1 MKEISYNAS
10 ANRKHRLMLLKYC
23 TILSFFFSES
33 VAAKVFFNP
42 AFLKNSEEQN
52 KVSDLSYFN
61 AGLLQAPGI
70 YRVDLWLNGK
80 SIETADIE
88 FKAEKQRDNDQL
100 KLVPCIGLEKILSLG
115 LKENYIQQHT
125 ALTEDQTRCNILSL
139 IPDTSFQYDI
149 ELQRLSISIPQ
160 AALIHKNRS
169 FVSPEAF
176 NQGISA
182 FLLNYRF
189 LGSHTTYDQNSA
201 QQESYNLNLRPGVNI
216 GPWRLRHYSN
226 WSKTTGRDGHNESWD
241 NIYTYLQRDIIS
253 LRSSL
258 LIGQGSSTGDIFDS
272 VGFSG
277 VQLASEDMM
286 LPENATGYAP
296 VIRGIAKSN
305 AKVIIMQN
313 GYQIYESY
321 VSPGA
326 FEIADLYQTGSNGD
340 LKVIVKES
348 DGSEQQFI
356 VPYAS
361 LPVLRREGSLKYS
374 ITSGLYRAYDKHID
388 KTPFSQLSASYGL
401 PFNSTLYGGMQLA
414 SKYQAI
420 ATGIGKNLGWIGAV
434 SADATQAWSTQH
446 GEKKSNGRSYRVR
459 YSKNL
464 TQTGTNFAI
473 AGYRYST
480 SGFYTLSDVLNSYRD
495 DNQRHESYRVKNR
508 TEISLSQNIGDRL
521 GSLSLGG
528 VIEDYWDYRRRN
540 KTISASYSNSWRGIS
555 YSMGYSH
562 VKTVHNS
569 GRFKSSEN
577 DQLFSLM
584 VSIPFDRWMKSN
596 SSVYA
601 FYNMNTARPGETTH
615 MAGLTGSSLEH
626 NNLNWSVQQGYGNK
640 SKTSGNVDLDYQ
652 GTYGELMTSYD
663 YNNHARRVSYGI
675 SGGAVIHENGLTL
688 SQPLG
693 ESVALIETP
702 GAAGTS
708 VMNHAGVR
716 ADFRGYAV
724 VPYVTPYRLNDIVLN
739 SETLPDNVELESN
752 TVTVVPT
759 RGAVTR
765 SVFNGKVG
773 IKGFIRLID
782 KSGKALPF
790 GTTITLADGQSASTN
805 FIGEDGSVYLTGLKH
820 HGLLLAKWGNE
831 SAKKCKATY
840 DFSNIPA
847 PSTGIRQIQARCL

>member
-1 MKEISYNAS
+1 MKVISYYTS
-10 ANRKHRLMLLKYC
+10 VKRKHGLRLLKYF
-23 TILSFFFSES
+23 TILSFFFCES
-33 VAAKVFFNP
+33 VAARNFFNP
-42 AFLKNSEEQN
+42 AFLKNNDEQN
-52 KVSDLSYFN
+52 KVSDLSYFD

-80 SIETADIE
+80 SIETTDIE
-88 FKAEKQRDNDQL
+88 FKAEKERDNDQL
-100 KLVPCIGLEKILSLG
+100 KLVPCLGLEKILSLG
-115 LKENYIQQHT
+115 LKENYIKQYAT
-125 ALTEDQTRCNILSL
+125 LTEDQTRCNILSL
-139 IPDTSFQYDI
+139 IQDASSQYDV
-149 ELQRLSISIPQ
+149 ELQRLTISIPQ
-160 AALIHKNRS
+160 AALVHKNRNI
-169 FVSPEAF
+169 VSPEAF

-189 LGSHTTYDQNSA
+189 LGSHTTYDQNST
-201 QQESYNLNLRPGVNI
+201 QQESYNLNLRPGINI

-226 WSKTTGRDGHNESWD
+226 WTKTVGRDGHKESWD

-277 VQLASEDMM
+277 VQLASEEMM
-286 LPENATGYAP
+286 EPENATGYAP
-296 VIRGIAKSN
+296 VIRGIARSN

-340 LKVIVKES
+340 LKIIVKES

-374 ITSGLYRAYDKHID
+374 ITSGLYRTYDKQID

-401 PFNSTLYGGMQLA
+401 PFNSTLYGGTQLA

-420 ATGIGKNLGWIGAV
+420 ATGIGKNMGWIGAV
-434 SADATQAWSTQH
+434 SADATQAWSTQQ
-446 GEKKSNGRSYRVR
+446 GEKKNNGQSYRIR

-480 SGFYTLSDVLNSYRD
+480 SGFYTMSDVFNSYRD
-495 DNQRHESYRVKNR
+495 DNQRHAPYRVKNR
-508 TEISLSQNIGDRL
+508 TEMNLSQNIGERL

-528 VIEDYWDYRRRN
+528 MIEDYWDKHRRN
-540 KTISASYSNSWRGIS
+540 KTISASYNNSWRGIS

-562 VKTVHNS
+562 VKTIQNS

-584 VSIPFDRWMKSN
+584 VSIPLDRWMKTN
-596 SSVYA
+596 NSVYA

-626 NNLNWSVQQGYGNK
+626 NNLNWSVQQGYGSK
-640 SKTSGNVDLDYQ
+640 SKASGNVDLDYQ

-663 YNNHARRVSYGI
+663 YNNHSRRVGYGI
-675 SGGAVIHENGLTL
+675 SGGAVIHENGITL

-693 ESVALIETP
+693 ESIALVETP

-708 VMNHAGVR
+708 IINHAGVKT
-716 ADFRGYAV
+716 DFRGYAV
-724 VPYVTPYRLNDIVLN
+724 VPYVTPYRLNDVVLN
-739 SETLPDNVELESN
+739 NETLPDDVELDTN
-752 TVTVVPT
+752 TTTVVPT
-759 RGAVTR
+759 RGAIVR

-773 IKGFIRLID
+773 IKGFIRLTD

-790 GTTITLADGQSASTN
+790 GTTITLADGQSASSN
-805 FIGEDGSVYLTGLKH
+805 FIGEDGRVYLTGLTDN
-820 HGLLLAKWGNE
+820 GSLLAKWGNE
-831 SAKKCKATY
+831 PDKKCKASY
-840 DFSNIPA
+840 NFSNIPV
-847 PSTGIRQIQARCL
+847 PSMGIRQIQARCL